1 MMSVPATHQEP
12 MQAHVPGRGFLPA
25 PKWQSGKHQ
34 VDTHARSQI
43 LPVGHAALP
52 EVVDMAAGWFNA
64 PNNDFSKI
72 LAHAT
77 LKAVKTIPSG
87 LLEKV
92 VERLKAEFQ
101 PDEIYLFGSHAW
113 GVPTDDSDVDLMVIV
128 RDSTEKTIRRMQ
140 RAHRCLSGLGFS
152 KDVLVPTRAQVDRY
166 KHLRASLFHQ
176 VLAKGRKLYG

>member
-1 MMSVPATHQEP
+1 
-12 MQAHVPGRGFLPA
+12 
-25 PKWQSGKHQ
+25 
-34 VDTHARSQI
+34 
-43 LPVGHAALP
+43 
-52 EVVDMAAGWFNA
+52 MAAGWFN
-64 PNNDFSKI
+64 PLNHDFSTTS
-72 LAHAT
+72 AHAS
-77 LKAVKTIPSG
+77 LKAMKTIPSG

-113 GVPTDDSDVDLMVIV
+113 GVPSDDSDVDLMVIV
-128 RDSTEKTIRRMQ
+128 RDSAEKAIRRMQ
-140 RAHRCLSGLGFS
+140 RAHRCLSGLGFP